1 MKMIKVEDAIGCIL
15 SHDVTQIIPGKF
27 KGRIFKKGHIIREE
41 DIETLRS
48 IGKENIYVW
57 EPAPGQLH
65 ENDAAIRLANLAKG
79 KGIATSEEIKEG
91 KIDFFADVDAVLKV
105 DKEKLFTLNSLG
117 EMMMATIHHNT
128 PLKKGEKIGGT
139 RVIPLIIDE
148 EKIKQA
154 EQLIKENILWMEPFK
169 TKQCLV
175 ITTGNEV
182 YKGTIKDAFLPVIEN
197 KLGYYGSSVLR
208 QVILPDNKELIVE
221 EIKKGIAEG
230 VDLIICTGGMS
241 VDPDDVT
248 PTAIKESG
256 CDLVTYGSP
265 ILPGAMFLLAY
276 HGDIPVL
283 GVPSCAMYSKRTV
296 LDLIL
301 PRVLIDEKLTLHD
314 IAAYGHGGLCLD
326 CEICSFPHCSF
337 GK

>member
-1 MKMIKVEDAIGCIL
+1 MKMIKVEDAIGMVL
-15 SHDVTQIIPGKF
+15 SHDVTQIIPGEF
-27 KGRIFKKGHIIREE
+27 KGRLFKKGHLIKEE
-41 DIETLRS
+41 DIEKLRM
-48 IGKENIYVW
+48 IGKEHIYVW
-57 EPAPGQLH
+57 EAREDQLH

-79 KGIATSEEIKEG
+79 KGISLSEEIKEG
-91 KIDFFADVDAVLKV
+91 KIDFFAQTDGVLKI
-105 DKEKLFTLNSLG
+105 DKEKLFTLNSIG

-148 EKIKQA
+148 EKIIKA
-154 EQLIKENILWMEPFK
+154 ETLIENPILWLEPFK
-169 TKQCLV
+169 PKKCLL

-182 YKGTIKDAFLPVIEN
+182 YKGTIKDAFLPVIQR
-197 KLGYYGSSVLR
+197 KLNYYGSEVIR
-208 QVILPDNKELIVE
+208 QVILPDDKNRIIEAIQQG
-221 EIKKGIAEG
+221 IKDE

-276 HGDIPVL
+276 HNNIPVL

-301 PRVLIDEKLTLHD
+301 PRILTDEKLIASD

-326 CEICSFPHCSF
+326 CDVCSFPHCSF